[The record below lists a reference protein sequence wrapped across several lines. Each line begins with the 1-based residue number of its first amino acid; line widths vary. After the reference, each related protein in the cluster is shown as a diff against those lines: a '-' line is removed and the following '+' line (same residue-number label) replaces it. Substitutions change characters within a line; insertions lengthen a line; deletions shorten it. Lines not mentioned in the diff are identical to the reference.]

1 MTRRPVSIAE
11 RLAARSEWQGDCLV
25 LTSSI
30 LSNGYGSIRADAPSR
45 KNLKAHRVAYEL
57 HYGSIPE
64 GRVIDHVCRNRA
76 CINPE
81 HLRAVTKKQNS
92 ENRARFN
99 ARTDSQVRGVHLNK
113 KANLWG
119 VRVKHNGRTYWGGYY
134 KTVEEADK
142 VATAMRNRLH
152 THNDS
157 DRSPNME
164 AAA

>member
-1 MTRRPVSIAE
+1 MRKTLPIAE
-11 RLAARSEWQGDCLV
+11 RLAARTERQGDCLV

-57 HYGSIPE
+57 HYGPIPD
-64 GRVIDHVCRNRA
+64 GLVIDHICRNRS
-76 CINPE
+76 CVNPE

-92 ENRARFN
+92 ENRSRFN
-99 ARTDSQVRGVHLNK
+99 ASTDSHVRGVHLNK

-119 VRVKHNGRTYWGGYY
+119 VRVKHNGVTYWGGYF

-142 VATAMRNRLH
+142 VATDLRNRLH
-152 THNDS
+152 THNDA
-157 DRSPNME
+157 DRVTK
-164 AAA
+164 